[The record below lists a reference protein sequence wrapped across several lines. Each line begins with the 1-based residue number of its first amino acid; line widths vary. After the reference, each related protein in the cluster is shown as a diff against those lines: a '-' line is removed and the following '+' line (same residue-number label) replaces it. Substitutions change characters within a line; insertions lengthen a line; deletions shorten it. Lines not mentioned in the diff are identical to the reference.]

1 YRIVLTFFSPSGY
14 EVRKNYEG
22 ADVIVYL
29 PADRLAR
36 VRKFLDLVKPEM
48 AIFIKYDFW
57 PCFLTEL
64 ERRQIPTYLV
74 SSIFRPSQLFFRWYG
89 GAYKRLLHC
98 FTHIFVQ
105 DEASRL
111 LLEKHGIDHV
121 SVAGDTRF
129 DRVISVYEAR
139 KSLPLIERFAA
150 SVPEDGLVIV
160 GGSSWPP
167 DEEILVRYFNRNPK
181 IKLILAPHEIDK
193 EHLLQIISHI
203 RRPFIRLSEATESDI
218 ARQDCLIVD
227 SFGLLSSIYRYGQVA
242 FIGGGFGKGIHNTPE
257 AAVYGIPVIFGPR
270 YEKFK
275 EARELIDV
283 GGGFSISS
291 AEEFGSLIERL
302 QTDKTYRDAAS
313 HAAADYIRS
322 NAGATEYIVH
332 RIMK

>member
-1 YRIVLTFFSPSGY
+1 
-14 EVRKNYEG
+14 
-22 ADVIVYL
+22 
-29 PADRLAR
+29 
-36 VRKFLDLVKPEM
+36 M
-48 AIFIKYDFW
+48 
-57 PCFLTEL
+57 

-74 SSIFRPSQLFFRWYG
+74 SSIFRPSQLFFHWYG

-283 GGGFSISS
+283 GGGFSVSS
-291 AEEFGSLIERL
+291 AEEFGNLIKRI
-302 QTDKTYRDAAS
+302 QTDKAYRDAAS